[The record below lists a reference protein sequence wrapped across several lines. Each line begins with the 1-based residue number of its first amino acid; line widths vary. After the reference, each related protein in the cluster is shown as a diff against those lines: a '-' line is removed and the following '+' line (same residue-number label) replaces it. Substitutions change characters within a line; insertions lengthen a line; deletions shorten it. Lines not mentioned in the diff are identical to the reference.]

1 MEPVII
7 AFCCYQWG
15 YGAADLAGT
24 SRMQYPATVRIVRL
38 PCTGKFDVTYALRA
52 FQKGADAVMV
62 VGWKKGE
69 CAYEV
74 GNLKAE
80 ERVRF
85 IKELLD
91 ELGIGGDRIEM
102 FFMTAAEADKFVSAV
117 NEMTEK
123 LQKLGPNPLK
133 AQ

>member
-1 MEPVII
+1 MDPVII

-38 PCTGKFDVTYALRA
+38 PCTGKFDITYALRA

-69 CAYEV
+69 CAYET
-74 GNLKAE
+74 GNFKAE

-85 IKELLD
+85 TQQLLD
-91 ELGIGGDRIEM
+91 ELGIGGERIDM
-102 FFMTAAEADKFVSAV
+102 FFMSAAEADKFVSAV
-117 NEMTEK
+117 NEMTSRIE
-123 LQKLGPNPLK
+123 KLGPNPLK
-133 AQ
+133 E